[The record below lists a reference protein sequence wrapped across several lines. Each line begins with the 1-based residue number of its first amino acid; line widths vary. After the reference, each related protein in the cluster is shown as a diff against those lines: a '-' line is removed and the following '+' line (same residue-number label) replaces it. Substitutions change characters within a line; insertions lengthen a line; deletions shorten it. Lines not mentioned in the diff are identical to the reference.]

1 MSSSQHLDEA
11 SGPGQLEMYPCEI
24 TNRFPFV
31 SSETRDCNGTPSLY
45 IIIKSLLLMLRGL
58 MEGLRQTQNHLLGQT
73 DLLKEYYTLMNKL
86 VPDWLELQFSFSQ

>member
-1 MSSSQHLDEA
+1 
-11 SGPGQLEMYPCEI
+11 
-24 TNRFPFV
+24 
-31 SSETRDCNGTPSLY
+31 
-45 IIIKSLLLMLRGL
+45 MLRGL